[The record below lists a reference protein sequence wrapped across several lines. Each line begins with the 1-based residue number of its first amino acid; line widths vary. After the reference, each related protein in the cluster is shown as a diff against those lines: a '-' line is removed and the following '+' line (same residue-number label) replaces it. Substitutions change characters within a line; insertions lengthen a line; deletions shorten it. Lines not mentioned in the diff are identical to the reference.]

1 MFSLTNLCFFTMKI
15 GKNMGFKIIKE
26 MMGQELFE
34 KMMVEADEVI
44 KFFMPLISDLTSEMK
59 HFHHCYHYIC
69 LVIVLDPCH
78 TR

>member
-1 MFSLTNLCFFTMKI
+1 
-15 GKNMGFKIIKE
+15 MGFKIIKE

-59 HFHHCYHYIC
+59 YFHHCYHYIC